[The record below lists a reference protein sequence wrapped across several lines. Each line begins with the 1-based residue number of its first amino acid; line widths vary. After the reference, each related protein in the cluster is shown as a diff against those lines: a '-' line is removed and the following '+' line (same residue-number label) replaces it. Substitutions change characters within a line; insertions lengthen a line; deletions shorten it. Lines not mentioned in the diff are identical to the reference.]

1 MAVRLYNTLTR
12 RVEELAPA
20 EPGKVKLYCC
30 GPTTYDAPHA
40 GHARAALLP
49 DLLVRRLQ
57 ALGLG
62 VTYVRNITDVDDK
75 ILQRA
80 AQNGEPPLALSRRMA
95 DVYQAEMRTLGCLE
109 PTHEPRVSEHID
121 GIVALVQRLIE
132 GGSAYEIEMSG
143 GKRDVYFAVRS
154 FAEYGKL
161 SRRRIDELQ
170 AGARVAEDERKRD
183 PLDFALWKGAAAE
196 DWGWDT
202 PLGRG
207 RPGWHIECSAMS
219 LHYLGHGFDVHAG
232 GMDLIFPH
240 HENEIAQSEAACPGH
255 GPFARIWMHNG
266 FVNVDKEKMS
276 KSLGNF
282 VTVRNVLE
290 RNDPE
295 GFRWFLLAAHYR
307 GPIQF
312 ETEKLVDGR
321 VVFPGVDE
329 AERRVDH
336 VYAAAARLRELAA
349 LQAPIPEKLPSELTL
364 YRTAGEKAEA
374 RASAALDDDL
384 NTPVALAELGELCR
398 LGNELGDLCLKRR
411 KDAGFQAA
419 AAVVARSLIDA
430 LGRTARGLGLMQAT
444 AEVYGARTRARR
456 LTLRGLTAESV
467 QAKVDART
475 NARQNK
481 DFALGDRLR
490 DELGALGITL
500 KDSASG
506 ATNWTISQ

>member
-1 MAVRLYNTLTR
+1 
-12 RVEELAPA
+12 
-20 EPGKVKLYCC
+20 
-30 GPTTYDAPHA
+30 
-40 GHARAALLP
+40 
-49 DLLVRRLQ
+49 
-57 ALGLG
+57 
-62 VTYVRNITDVDDK
+62 
-75 ILQRA
+75 
-80 AQNGEPPLALSRRMA
+80 
-95 DVYQAEMRTLGCLE
+95 
-109 PTHEPRVSEHID
+109 
-121 GIVALVQRLIE
+121 
-132 GGSAYEIEMSG
+132 
-143 GKRDVYFAVRS
+143 
-154 FAEYGKL
+154 
-161 SRRRIDELQ
+161 
-170 AGARVAEDERKRD
+170 
-183 PLDFALWKGAAAE
+183 
-196 DWGWDT
+196 
-202 PLGRG
+202 
-207 RPGWHIECSAMS
+207 
-219 LHYLGHGFDVHAG
+219 
-232 GMDLIFPH
+232 MDLIFPH

-266 FVNVDKEKMS
+266 FVNVDKEKIS